1 MPFKS
6 SPAVRTVFLE
16 QSRSQADNPPFIAWT
31 LNAEFGV
38 LSSLPPGRR
47 DWPISHQD
55 RIRLVY
61 NRVLDA
67 AQKLL
72 SSLNM
77 SFRAPAL
84 TLVISPQPVINAF
97 AKPDGTVQINLALSE
112 LISDSPSEL
121 AFCSGPRAWAHCPV
135 QQRRGFHLKTGRGRV
150 GTIFCL
156 FAGFDAYTS
165 AGTLAKL
172 NMALGQA
179 GICTVLKTSKWT
191 RSSTKCSSSARCR
204 RLPRPARLTS
214 RSFTRTCPLGA
225 HAETRT
231 GTGRPPA
238 EPRARARPGEIL
250 VALALHLERRW

>member
-97 AKPDGTVQINLALSE
+97 AKPDGTVQINLALCE

-121 AFCSGPRAWAHCPV
+121 AFAVAHELGHIVQFNNAGASILIPTNSEQDADAWAL
-135 QQRRGFHLKTGRGRV
+135 F
-150 GTIFCL
+150 FACL
-156 FAGFDAYTS
+156 PGSMLTPPP
-165 AGTLAKL
+165 GPLP
-172 NMALGQA
+172 
-179 GICTVLKTSKWT
+179 
-191 RSSTKCSSSARCR
+191 SSIW
-204 RLPRPARLTS
+204 P
-214 RSFTRTCPLGA
+214 
-225 HAETRT
+225 
-231 GTGRPPA
+231 
-238 EPRARARPGEIL
+238 
-250 VALALHLERRW
+250 